1 MMSRLNSLLA
11 DPLFV
16 ASAPG
21 VALLSKPLGFIDIGA
36 RWGVHPWVEPLAG
49 AIAVL
54 LFEPDKE
61 EFDRLQLHLASNA
74 PWKVCQIEPQALG
87 AAEGR
92 GLLHVFSKPNN
103 SSLRSANRALID
115 RYNIAGFEP
124 TDSVSMPVTSLDK
137 ILFGDRAEENYWGE
151 FLKLDTQGTEY
162 EILHGAQ
169 RTLSERTIAM
179 IVEVEFCHLYE
190 DQKLFSELEVLLREN
205 GFSFYGFTK
214 INHRSRKRVPQL
226 DKHKEVWRERALHA
240 DAIFFKDPLPGGA
253 KQVCLSER
261 GNYVLFAC
269 AMLLGY
275 YDFALEL
282 ALETWAVGE
291 EAKRIEKLV
300 RQFATLSPTQSYS
313 DARSLAERVR
323 EKPEFAN
330 IEVGRFVDRRRHW
343 CDYDDVSFL

>member
-61 EFDRLQLHLASNA
+61 EFDRLQLHLASNT
-74 PWKVCQIEPQALG
+74 PRKVCQIEPQALG

-124 TDSVSMPVTSLDK
+124 T
-137 ILFGDRAEENYWGE
+137 
-151 FLKLDTQGTEY
+151 
-162 EILHGAQ
+162 
-169 RTLSERTIAM
+169 
-179 IVEVEFCHLYE
+179 
-190 DQKLFSELEVLLREN
+190 
-205 GFSFYGFTK
+205 
-214 INHRSRKRVPQL
+214 
-226 DKHKEVWRERALHA
+226 
-240 DAIFFKDPLPGGA
+240 
-253 KQVCLSER
+253 
-261 GNYVLFAC
+261 
-269 AMLLGY
+269 
-275 YDFALEL
+275 
-282 ALETWAVGE
+282 
-291 EAKRIEKLV
+291 
-300 RQFATLSPTQSYS
+300 
-313 DARSLAERVR
+313 
-323 EKPEFAN
+323 
-330 IEVGRFVDRRRHW
+330 
-343 CDYDDVSFL
+343 